1 MKRIYCGYVRMSC
14 IVAFSASITLSAI
27 AGPGPQYWAQQHAKA
42 VAAADAKAQSA
53 MTCPKCKDGVV
64 TVLAPGTAGG
74 KIPAHAVTVGTK
86 HVCDTCGGEIKSVQG
101 KTTNEM
107 KANCPICAKAAPS
120 CCKLSS

>member
-1 MKRIYCGYVRMSC
+1 MKRISSGYARVSG

-42 VAAADAKAQSA
+42 AAAADAKAQPA
-53 MTCPKCKDGVV
+53 ITCPKCSDSVV
-64 TVLAPGTAGG
+64 TVFTSGGG
-74 KIPAHAVTVGTK
+74 KTPARPSIVGQK
-86 HVCDTCGGEIKSVQG
+86 HTCKACGGEIKSVQG

-107 KANCPICAKAAPS
+107 KSNCPVCTKAQPA